1 VCKIV
6 VLFIIGSGIA
16 DKNFLNYY
24 ATKNIIGVFNM
35 AKINQQLE
43 AINNP
48 LGNEPVK
55 DIETEEEPVFKPQNE
70 LPFPTEVDLN
80 ELFPKE
86 DKDLNELFPDEETKQ
101 LLKKMQK
108 NKKDLHIMTDRFLD
122 EDWSSDALD
131 SFSENGEA
139 EIQDITKKRNEET

>member
-1 VCKIV
+1 MPLRI
-6 VLFIIGSGIA
+6 
-16 DKNFLNYY
+16 FLELS
-24 ATKNIIGVFNM
+24 NM

-43 AINNP
+43 ATNNP
-48 LGNEPVK
+48 SGNEPVEN
-55 DIETEEEPVFKPQNE
+55 IETEGEPVFKPQNE

-86 DKDLNELFPDEETKQ
+86 DKDLNELFPDEETKL

-108 NKKDLHIMTDRFLD
+108 NKKDMHIMTDRFLD

-131 SFSENGEA
+131 GLSGNGEA
-139 EIQDITKKRNEET
+139 EIEDIAETRTEET